1 MDEEVSVNHIKI
13 LVQYAQHAP
22 QEHWEE
28 WIQQTEKR
36 KHFFDLIGDNIPQIL
51 HSPFNIIPDLAQ
63 FFIEEFTS
71 PKIKTD
77 AEVMEGVQKQLE
89 KELEEGTGSVYPTPS
104 PRCPPKVSAFVS
116 AFD

>member
-1 MDEEVSVNHIKI
+1 MDEEVSLNHIKI

-63 FFIEEFTS
+63 FFIEEFNLS
-71 PKIKTD
+71 QNQDRWRGDGRGAKTIGKR
-77 AEVMEGVQKQLE
+77 AGRRYRQCLSYSFSQMSSQ
-89 KELEEGTGSVYPTPS
+89 SVCV
-104 PRCPPKVSAFVS
+104 RVCF
-116 AFD
+116 

>member
-1 MDEEVSVNHIKI
+1 MDEEVSLNHIKI

-77 AEVMEGVQKQLE
+77 AEVIRGAKTIGKRAGRRYRQCLSYSFSQMSSQ
-89 KELEEGTGSVYPTPS
+89 SVCV
-104 PRCPPKVSAFVS
+104 RVCF
-116 AFD
+116 